1 VSLVVFPV
9 KEEDPAVVVAN
20 LGIAAAH
27 PRVEEVWAVISGAP
41 ADDIDH
47 GTGIV
52 EASTGKK
59 VLVFPQERVG
69 SFRPG
74 KGDAMNTAILRSA
87 ERGFERTHFYDADI
101 TNFDSGWID
110 GAEDAADRGFSVVR
124 HRFPRA
130 ATDAMITW
138 MVTRPALAFLFPGT
152 LLPRLGQPLGG
163 ELLADVDVVR
173 ALAGEDTVRERSD
186 WGVDTML
193 TYATSALGTA
203 VYEHDLADGKR
214 HALYGSLWELRTM
227 VLECLDAVASLAG
240 RPSPPPGS
248 ELVSE
253 PSSPVPDDLKNV
265 RGFDPEATMAL
276 LTVEPA
282 NEEIDLAARLP
293 DEVGERALDTAKGGE
308 IEFMDADT
316 WGTTLRFLLAEFEL
330 GDPAWE
336 ALAFRLWLIR
346 VLAYAN
352 GPAREGYDRA
362 LDYLET
368 IILHYEGQADQ
379 DVGA

>member
-1 VSLVVFPV
+1 MSLVVFPV

-27 PRVEEVWAVISGAP
+27 PRVEEVWAIISGAP
-41 ADDIDH
+41 ADDIAH
-47 GTGIV
+47 GADSVG
-52 EASTGKK
+52 ASTGKK
-59 VLVFPQERVG
+59 VSVFPQERVG

-101 TNFDSGWID
+101 TNFDGGWID
-110 GAEDAADRGFSVVR
+110 GAEAAADRGFSVVR

-138 MVTRPALAFLFPGT
+138 MVTRPALAFFFPGT

-163 ELLADVDVVR
+163 ELLVGADVVR
-173 ALAGEDTVRERSD
+173 ALAGEETVRERSD

-240 RPSPPPGS
+240 RPPPSGS

-253 PSSPVPDDLKNV
+253 PSSPVPDDLKKV
-265 RGFDPEATMAL
+265 RGFDLEATMAL
-276 LTVEPA
+276 LGVEPS
-282 NEEIDLAARLP
+282 NEEADLAARLP
-293 DEVGERALDTAKGGE
+293 GEVGESALATAKGGE

-316 WGTTLRFLLAEFEL
+316 WESTLRFLLAQFEL
-330 GDPAWE
+330 GNPAWE

-346 VLAYAN
+346 VLAYAT

-362 LDYLET
+362 QDYLET
-368 IILHYEGQADQ
+368 IILRYEGRADQ
-379 DVGA
+379 DVTA